1 MAQETGD
8 LWKNVQELIKAG
20 VDAGGK
26 LVTGSQLDKLLKS
39 QEGWAG
45 LSNTQ
50 KMDWLKEIEQAL
62 KISGSYYEQEKDDI
76 YGNSYNP
83 NVDYTQ
89 KILDMLNSG
98 NIDYHQLAVW
108 EQQRNAKIIAEGMDV
123 PLRYEYVQYLSDY
136 DPSVDYTQKV
146 YDYLAEGNY
155 LMAAISQLQRN
166 QKIKDLGLD
175 YTLEY
180 DLLPYLIAG
189 NTDNPLLDY
198 SDYEVDYGGYLP
210 RGYSLDTYDNG
221 YSYLMSSEM
230 PTYGNTSYY
239 QSSGD
244 NYYEIHIDV
253 ESLSSDYDVDQ
264 IADKVK
270 RQINEDARYRNV
282 NAINRLR

>member
-108 EQQRNAKIIAEGMDV
+108 EQQRNAKIIAEGMDI

-146 YDYLAEGNY
+146 YDYLAQGNY
-155 LMAAISQLQRN
+155 LMAAIYQLQRN

-210 RGYSLDTYDNG
+210 RSYSLDTYDNG
-221 YSYLMSSEM
+221 YAYLMSSEM

>member
-1 MAQETGD
+1 
-8 LWKNVQELIKAG
+8 
-20 VDAGGK
+20 
-26 LVTGSQLDKLLKS
+26 
-39 QEGWAG
+39 
-45 LSNTQ
+45 
-50 KMDWLKEIEQAL
+50 
-62 KISGSYYEQEKDDI
+62 
-76 YGNSYNP
+76 
-83 NVDYTQ
+83 
-89 KILDMLNSG
+89 
-98 NIDYHQLAVW
+98 
-108 EQQRNAKIIAEGMDV
+108 
-123 PLRYEYVQYLSDY
+123 
-136 DPSVDYTQKV
+136 
-146 YDYLAEGNY
+146 
-155 LMAAISQLQRN
+155 MAAISQLQRN

-210 RGYSLDTYDNG
+210 RSYSLDTYDNG
-221 YSYLMSSEM
+221 YAYLMSSEM